1 MLMGRKI
8 LGFSVPPLLAEEFEE
23 IAKQERRSKSELFRE
38 MLRFY
43 QRYRQQRAQVLIS
56 SAIVNE
62 LADVLRT
69 DFHWEERRLRR
80 RIRLVTRVGTIIT
93 PYIALNVIPDD
104 PDDDRILECA
114 VAGRA
119 NLIVSGDRH
128 LRRLRVYEGI
138 PIIRPIDFLRTLG
151 LR

>member
-1 MLMGRKI
+1 MNPASGGELRVVLDTNVYI
-8 LGFSVPPLLAEEFEE
+8 SAFAHPERPIYQVWRHAL
-23 IAKQERRSKSELFRE
+23 ERR
-38 MLRFY
+38 Y
-43 QRYRQQRAQVLIS
+43 QLLIS

-93 PYIALNVIPDD
+93 PCIALNVIPDD

-119 NLIVSGDRH
+119 NLIVSGDHH
-128 LRRLRVYEGI
+128 LRRLQVYEGI

-151 LR
+151 VR